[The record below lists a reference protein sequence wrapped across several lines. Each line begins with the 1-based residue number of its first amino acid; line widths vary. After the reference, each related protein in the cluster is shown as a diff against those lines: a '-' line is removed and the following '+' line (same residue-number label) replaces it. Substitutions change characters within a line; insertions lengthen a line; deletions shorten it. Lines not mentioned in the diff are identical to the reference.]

1 MSGYELNDKDI
12 DIVLENLRKVQPD
25 ATREDAIQ
33 KLLKTK
39 MDAREKGQTD
49 PAGLAEDFEKLN
61 SEEESN
67 ES

>member
-39 MDAREKGQTD
+39 MDAREKAQTD
-49 PAGLAEDFEKLN
+49 HAGLADDLEKLN
-61 SEEESN
+61 SKEETEN
-67 ES
+67 